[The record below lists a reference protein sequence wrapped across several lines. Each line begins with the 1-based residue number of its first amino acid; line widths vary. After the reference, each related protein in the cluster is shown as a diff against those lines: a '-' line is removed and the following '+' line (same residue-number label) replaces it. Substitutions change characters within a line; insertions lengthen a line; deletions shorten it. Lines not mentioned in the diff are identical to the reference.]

1 MRQLTWVG
9 ATALVLI
16 STVLWLWAASMT
28 RRWIFAEHGAMEN
41 FQVVCLVFGAAV
53 LAWQAFA
60 ARQTQERILFA
71 ALTLFFATFAIRE
84 FDVRKGEWSPVLVAV
99 LSGTARNLWLGSLWL
114 LLGGFAYRYRANL
127 LLFGWKWLRSPAGDI
142 LLVAGLF
149 WVVAAGVDKA
159 DPFSTR
165 RRNLLAEELIEA
177 NAALLMAFSA
187 IISLARLRPTQPE
200 AATSQWIPAEAQD
213 DPA

>member
-1 MRQLTWVG
+1 
-9 ATALVLI
+9 
-16 STVLWLWAASMT
+16 
-28 RRWIFAEHGAMEN
+28 MEN
-41 FQVVCLVFGAAV
+41 FQVGCLVFGAAV

-71 ALTLFFATFAIRE
+71 ALALFFATFAIRE
-84 FDVRKGEWSPVLVAV
+84 FDVRKGEWPPLLVAI

-114 LLGGFAYRYRANL
+114 VLGCLAYRCRANL
-127 LLFGWKWLRSPAGDI
+127 LLFGWKWLRSPAGNI

-149 WVVAAGVDKA
+149 WVVAAAVDKA

-165 RRNLLAEELIEA
+165 RLNLLAEELIEA
-177 NAALLMAFSA
+177 NATLLMVFSA
-187 IISLARLRPTQPE
+187 IISLVRSRTMQPAP
-200 AATSQWIPAEAQD
+200 AAASQWTPAEAQD